1 MKKTIRLF
9 LAGIGVIITVFCI
22 PGCGSKAGGKISTE
36 MNNPHTSFQTP
47 VYADNDIPLVKTPAA
62 SIDVPESY
70 TFVWMTDTQFYSE
83 SAPQIYR
90 NMTRWISENIDAM
103 NIKFVFHTGDVVNHT
118 NDPAQWLRADA
129 AMLYLD
135 QSVPYSILAGNHDL
149 TDSEDPYE
157 NFLAYF
163 GSDRFLGW
171 RANGDNIWFY
181 QNGEAGAQIIDTGS
195 QNYLV
200 LALGVWPDEEMVAWA
215 DAILKEHSEIP
226 AILTTHDYMNKDG
239 TRSETGNRLFDE
251 IVRKNPNVHLVLCGH
266 NHNAEYRQDGLDDNN
281 DGIVD
286 RTVYQLLADY
296 QETPN
301 GGNGFMRLLTIDE
314 SEKRLTVST
323 YSPYLDQYNCFS
335 EAEYPGKD
343 YFEIDISDWF

>member
-1 MKKTIRLF
+1 MKKKIKLF
-9 LAGIGVIITVFCI
+9 LVGNGMMMTVVGMT
-22 PGCGSKAGGKISTE
+22 GCGRESTNMQE
-36 MNNPHTSFQTP
+36 
-47 VYADNDIPLVKTPAA
+47 D
-62 SIDVPESY
+62 Y

-83 SAPQIYR
+83 SAPEVYEA
-90 NMTRWISENIDAM
+90 MTKWISENANDK

-118 NDPAQWLRADA
+118 YDSIQWIRADT
-129 AMLYLD
+129 AMGYLD
-135 QSVPYSILAGNHDL
+135 NVVPYSILAGNHDL
-149 TDSEDPYE
+149 TDSENPYE
-157 NFLAYF
+157 NFLLYF
-163 GSDRFLGW
+163 GTKRFSN
-171 RANGDNIWFY
+171 RIANDGNIWFY
-181 QNGEAGAQIIDTGS
+181 HDGEASAQIIDTGA

-200 LALGVWPDEEMVAWA
+200 LALGVWPDAEMMSWA
-215 DAILKEHSEIP
+215 DAILKEHTEIP

-239 TRSETGNRLFDE
+239 TRSDTGNQLFDE

-266 NHNAEYRQDGLDDNN
+266 NHNAEYCQDELDDNH
-281 DGIVD
+281 DGITD

-314 SEKRLTVST
+314 NEKRLMVST

>member
-1 MKKTIRLF
+1 M
-9 LAGIGVIITVFCI
+9 
-22 PGCGSKAGGKISTE
+22 KAGGEISTE
-36 MNNPHTSFQTP
+36 TNHSHTGSPTP
-47 VYADNDIPLVKTPAA
+47 VYADNDIYLVKTSAA
-62 SIDVPESY
+62 STNVPESY
-70 TFVWMTDTQFYSE
+70 TFVWMTDTQLYSE
-83 SAPQIYR
+83 SAPEVYEA
-90 NMTRWISENIDAM
+90 MTKWISENADDK
-103 NIKFVFHTGDVVNHT
+103 NIKFVFHTGDVVNQT
-118 NDPAQWLRADA
+118 NDSVQWLRAGV
-129 AMLYLD
+129 AMRSLD
-135 QSVPYSILAGNHDL
+135 GSVPYSILAGNHDL
-149 TDSEDPYE
+149 TDSGNPYE
-157 NFLAYF
+157 NFLLHF
-163 GSDRFLGW
+163 GADRFSG
-171 RANGDNIWFY
+171 RIANGDNIWFY

-200 LALGVWPDEEMVAWA
+200 LALGVWPDEEMMAWA
-215 DAILKEHSEIP
+215 DGILKEHSEIP

-239 TRSETGNRLFDE
+239 TRSETGDRLFDE

-266 NHNAEYRQDGLDDNN
+266 NHNAEYRQDGLDDDN
-281 DGIVD
+281 DGITD